1 MNRNTPT
8 TKYRGMSTPGHTTS
22 NSTWII
28 RDCWR
33 IEKVKEAVVFHS
45 LGDCS
50 DGSLRLVL
58 LLLLNGLDGHVL
70 ARLPVD
76 GAAFALK
83 DLCKANRRG
92 LIYL

>member
-1 MNRNTPT
+1 M
-8 TKYRGMSTPGHTTS
+8 
-22 NSTWII
+22 
-28 RDCWR
+28 
-33 IEKVKEAVVFHS
+33 
-45 LGDCS
+45 
-50 DGSLRLVL
+50 L

-76 GAAFALK
+76 GAALALK